1 MKLRSTIAAISCV
14 AIIGAGI
21 TWHFVTATRRLA
33 KEVAAY
39 RLGAEHG
46 DAESQFKLGSMYY
59 YGKGVPK
66 DYSEAVRLYR
76 KSAEQGYAKAEFSLS
91 TMYRDGRGVPPDA
104 VEAERWCRK
113 AAEQGDPLAE
123 EGLGYLYYRGEGVAQ
138 NLSEAA
144 RWYRK
149 SAEQGDGNSQ
159 YVLGYMYYYG
169 YGVGQDKGE
178 ADRLFRQAAAHG
190 NADARRALGWNTAHL
205 SARSRIML
213 LLEFLA
219 SMIFGIPFLRSG
231 RAHRTRAQMAMGVAA
246 LLLVCA
252 VGLDLSWY
260 LYGHLQS
267 TATVTLLYSARH
279 LVRGAVFAVLAFIAY
294 RKSAKAVLIAAA
306 VIFVGLVAFGVT
318 LAEIRHVPVRVWFLY
333 SVGLPVGMAIPSA
346 IFLWLERSEGR
357 QGQSPGLDTEMP
369 LTTK

>member
-1 MKLRSTIAAISCV
+1 
-14 AIIGAGI
+14 
-21 TWHFVTATRRLA
+21 
-33 KEVAAY
+33 
-39 RLGAEHG
+39 
-46 DAESQFKLGSMYY
+46 MYY

-66 DYSEAVRLYR
+66 DYSEALRLYR
-76 KSAEQGYAKAEFSLS
+76 KSAEQGYVKAEFSLS
-91 TMYRDGRGVPPDA
+91 TMYGDGRGVPPDA

-178 ADRLFRQAAAHG
+178 ADRRFRQAAAHG
-190 NADARRALGWNTAHL
+190 NADARRALGWNTVRL
-205 SARSRIML
+205 SASSRIMP

-219 SMIFGIPFLRSG
+219 SLIFGIPFLRSG
-231 RAHRTRAQMAMGVAA
+231 RTNRSRAQMAMGVAA
-246 LLLVCA
+246 VLLLCA
-252 VGLDLSWY
+252 VVLDSSWY
-260 LYGHLQS
+260 FYVRHLRS
-267 TATVTLLYSARH
+267 AGAVTLFSLTRH
-279 LVRGAVFAVLAFIAY
+279 LVRGAAASTLAFIAH

-318 LAEIRHVPVRVWFLY
+318 LAEIRHVPVRVWFLRFL
-333 SVGLPVGMAIPSA
+333 GLPIGMAVPSA
-346 IFLWLERSEGR
+346 IFLWLDRKGTR
-357 QGQSPGLDTEMP
+357 QAPNAPVLFSP
-369 LTTK
+369 